1 MSTEHL
7 NNEAASPAIDPERES
22 DILSF
27 VESLS
32 LNENAPKTSKTR
44 RQCKWIAALK
54 RRFRHRTLTLIA
66 ATTATIIL
74 AGIVIAIVP
83 GAEEESSNG
92 SATITPD
99 ITETEEKEKIT
110 LVDKRKTRLQQVTIQ
125 NANGDYS
132 IAYNDTTKEYALKDY
147 EDIIMSSDMIDILCS
162 YTKSIQANDKIN
174 EVSDLS
180 AYGLDEP
187 QATASIAYAD
197 KTSVCLSIGNK
208 TPSETGYYGQIEG
221 DDSVYIFDVN
231 SVTMF
236 CHGSVSF
243 ADTTLI
249 SAPTVKSDDKYGQ
262 ALMKEITYSGTAYTN
277 PLTIRRS
284 NHTDSEDLAYFSYI
298 ITAPYLRCTSDM
310 VSNHFGSFSTL
321 SADQALYL
329 HPTAEQ
335 KTKLGFDNPQSVLD
349 ITMAV
354 ETEEDSQTDSEEEN
368 PIKLYYNAVNYKL
381 IVGSQD
387 SDGNYIVMLD
397 GIDAIFLIKKGS
409 YDFLLNRNYHNSV
422 NEYLFFK
429 NINTLERISIEMNGK
444 KYDFHLTH
452 YPEKEEPNQQLTVTS
467 DGKVYS
473 TEEFRE
479 LYTLIMGLKRND
491 ATVAD
496 PNPSG
501 DISLTVALYD
511 TDGNLYLSADY
522 YETTAAL
529 CTVKTSQGEVLT
541 SLWSDVTFFIQ
552 QVENYL
558 AGKNVLI
565 KN

>member
-7 NNEAASPAIDPERES
+7 NNEASAPAIDPEREN

-27 VESLS
+27 VESL
-32 LNENAPKTSKTR
+32 NENEPKSTKTR
-44 RQCKWIAALK
+44 RQFKWLAALK
-54 RRFRHRTLTLIA
+54 RRFRRRTLTLIA
-66 ATTATIIL
+66 VTTATVIL
-74 AGIVIAIVP
+74 AGVVIAIIP
-83 GAEEESSNG
+83 GADEENPTG
-92 SATITPD
+92 PATVTPND
-99 ITETEEKEKIT
+99 TEKEEKIT
-110 LVDKRKTRLQQVTIQ
+110 LVDKRKTRLQQVAIQ
-125 NANGDYS
+125 NTKGDYS
-132 IAYNDTTKEYALKDY
+132 IAYNETTKDYSLKDY
-147 EDIIMSSDMIDILCS
+147 EDIVMSNHMIDILCD
-162 YTKSIQANDKIN
+162 YTKLIQANEKIK
-174 EVSDLS
+174 EASGLS
-180 AYGLDEP
+180 AYGLDKP
-187 QATASIAYAD
+187 QATATISYAD
-197 KTSVCLSIGNK
+197 KTSTCLSIGNK

-221 DDSVYIFDVN
+221 DNNVYIFDAN

-249 SAPTVKSDDKYGQ
+249 SSPTVRSDDQYGQ
-262 ALMKEITYSGTAYTN
+262 ALMKEVTYSGTTHTN
-277 PLTIRRS
+277 PLTMRRS

-310 VSNHFGSFSTL
+310 VSNHLGSFRTL
-321 SADQALYL
+321 TADQALYL

-335 KTKLGFDNPQSVLD
+335 KTKLGFDNPLIVLD

-354 ETEEDSQTDSEEEN
+354 ETEEETETDSEAETKKK
-368 PIKLYYNAVNYKL
+368 IYYNAVDYKL
-381 IVGSQD
+381 TVGSLD
-387 SDGNYIVMLD
+387 ADGNYIVMLD

-409 YDFLLNRNYHNSV
+409 YDFLLDRNYHNSV

-429 NINTLERISIEMNGK
+429 NINTLEHISIEMNGK
-444 KYDFHLTH
+444 KHDFHLTH
-452 YPEKEEPNQQLTVTS
+452 YPEKENPDQQLTVTS

-479 LYTLIMGLKRND
+479 LYTLIMALKRND
-491 ATVAD
+491 VTVAD
-496 PNPSG
+496 PSG
-501 DISLTVALYD
+501 NVSMTLALYD

-541 SLWSDVTFFIQ
+541 TLWSDVSFFIQ
-552 QVENYL
+552 QVENL
-558 AGKNVLI
+558 LDGKNVLI

>member
-7 NNEAASPAIDPERES
+7 NNEVSPPALDPERES
-22 DILSF
+22 DILYF
-27 VESLS
+27 VESL
-32 LNENAPKTSKTR
+32 NENPPKATKPQ
-44 RQCKWIAALK
+44 RQRKWVAALR
-54 RRFRHRTLTLIA
+54 RRFHRRTLTLIA
-66 ATTATIIL
+66 ATTATVIL
-74 AGIVIAIVP
+74 AGIVIAILP
-83 GAEEESSNG
+83 STDEESLKG
-92 SATITPD
+92 PTTITPD
-99 ITETEEKEKIT
+99 VTEKEEKEKIT

-125 NANGDYS
+125 NTQGDYS
-132 IAYNDTTKEYALKDY
+132 IAYDETAKDYTLIDY
-147 EDIIMSSDMIDILCS
+147 EDITMSNNMIDILCD
-162 YTKSIQANDKIN
+162 YTKLIQANDK
-174 EVSDLS
+174 VKDASALS
-180 AYGLDEP
+180 AYGLDKP
-187 QATASIAYAD
+187 QATATISYAD
-197 KTSVCLSIGNK
+197 KTSTCLSIGNK

-243 ADTTLI
+243 ADTMLI
-249 SAPTVKSDDKYGQ
+249 SSPTVKSDDKYGQ
-262 ALMKEITYSGTAYTN
+262 ALMKEVTYSGTAHNN

-298 ITAPYLRCTSDM
+298 ITAPYLRSTSDM
-310 VSNHFGSFSTL
+310 VSNHLGSLQKL

-335 KTKLGFDNPQSVLD
+335 KTKLGFDNPLIVLD

-354 ETEEDSQTDSEEEN
+354 ETEEESKTDSEEETKKK
-368 PIKLYYNAVNYKL
+368 IYYNAVDYKL
-381 IVGSQD
+381 IIGSID

-397 GIDAIFLIKKGS
+397 GINAIFLIEKGS
-409 YDFLLNRNYHNSV
+409 YDFLLERNYHNSV

-444 KYDFHLTH
+444 KHDFHLTH
-452 YPEKEEPNQQLTVTS
+452 YPDKENPDQQLTVTS

-479 LYTLIMGLKRND
+479 LYTLIMALKRND
-491 ATVAD
+491 VTVA
-496 PNPSG
+496 NPSG
-501 DISLTVALYD
+501 TVSMTLALYD
-511 TDGNLYLSADY
+511 TEGNLYLSADY
-522 YETTAAL
+522 YETTATL
-529 CTVKTSQGEVLT
+529 CTVQTSQGEVLT
-541 SLWSDVTFFIQ
+541 TLWSDVTFFIQ